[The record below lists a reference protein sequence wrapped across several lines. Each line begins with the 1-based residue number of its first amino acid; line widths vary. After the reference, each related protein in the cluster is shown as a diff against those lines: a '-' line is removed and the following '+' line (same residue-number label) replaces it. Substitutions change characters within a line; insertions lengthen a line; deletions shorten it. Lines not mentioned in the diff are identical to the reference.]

1 MTPPEYPSD
10 GWEVTPGPS
19 TRLSASTSTFRR
31 NRKRKKA
38 RRPGAARMKWPKLP
52 SPEWLGWLRQ
62 LPVAAKV
69 LLVVGVVSLS
79 LFAIARSFSVTC
91 APDADCVTVGELVAG
106 AALPEA
112 IEILD
117 RNGETF
123 AEVAGPLRRA
133 LPDDEI
139 PELVRRAFVAVEDRR
154 FYEHGGVDGRGVV
167 RAAFRNLRAGG
178 VEEGASTIPMQ
189 LVRTLWSEQLR
200 DVGPWRRK
208 MIEATTAPRLIDEL
222 GHDRVLTL
230 YLNSIY
236 LGNGIYG
243 IERASRYYFGKSVA
257 DLDVAEIATLVGMT
271 QGPERYEPRRYPDRT
286 RVRRDVVLSI
296 LAAEG
301 LVPQEVAQEAREQPV
316 ETTPAHELARERSYL
331 TAAVTREVRS
341 VAPELAGTPGLRVF
355 TTLDPVVQE
364 EGELALAAQ
373 LEAIEDGAYGP
384 YVVTDTAVTLQGAI
398 VAIDPYS
405 GGVRAWVG
413 GRDFVGSEFDR
424 VDQARRQVGSLVK
437 PFLVASAL
445 ERGLNILSPV
455 SADTVPIQSATGPWL
470 PADHVE
476 ETVLPLREALVRSS
490 NRAAAHLAQDIGIDV
505 LRTVGREVGIASP
518 IPAVPATA
526 IGAFDATLL
535 EMTGAYAVFGNG
547 GRVVTP
553 HLVERIEGKDGEVL
567 WELEIPEREPVAL
580 DRVTSFV
587 VLDAMRDVVDRGT
600 AFSIRASGYWGPAAG
615 KTGTTNDGRD
625 AWFVGLTPDL
635 VSGVWVGL
643 DQPGRI
649 VEDAGGGALAA
660 PAWGRWMRG
669 LERAG
674 ARSRAVWIPPVGVER
689 VRYDP
694 VTGRAL
700 GSGCP
705 TLSGAK
711 PEEAWVEAGS
721 VPIDQ
726 CRGGVLGW
734 LERAWHSI
742 APPSVK
748 PVEPLRPRR
757 SGGG

>member
-19 TRLSASTSTFRR
+19 TRLSTSKSRSKRR
-31 NRKRKKA
+31 KTVRGLL
-38 RRPGAARMKWPKLP
+38 RRMSWPGLP
-52 SPEWLGWLRQ
+52 SMGWLGRQ
-62 LPVAAKV
+62 PTAAKV
-69 LLVVGVVSLS
+69 LLVVALVSLS
-79 LFAIARSFSVTC
+79 LFAVVRSFSVTC
-91 APDADCVTVGELVAG
+91 APDADCVTVAELAAG

-117 RNGETF
+117 RNGATF

-133 LPDDEI
+133 LPDDQI
-139 PELVRRAFVAVEDRR
+139 PELVRQAFVAVEDRR

-167 RAAFRNLRAGG
+167 RAALRNLRAGE

-208 MIEATTAPRLIDEL
+208 MIEATTAPRMIDRL
-222 GHDRVLTL
+222 GHDRVLTT

-243 IERASRYYFGKSVA
+243 IERASRYYFGKGVGEL
-257 DLDVAEIATLVGMT
+257 DLAEIATLVGMT
-271 QGPERYEPRRYPDRT
+271 QGPERYEPRRHPDRA

-301 LVPQEVAQEAREQPV
+301 LVSDEEAQAAREQPM
-316 ETTPAHELARERSYL
+316 ETTLALELRRGRSYV
-331 TAAVTREVRS
+331 TAAVTRAVRS
-341 VAPELAGTPGLRVF
+341 VAPQVAGTPGLRVF

-373 LEAIEDGAYGP
+373 LDAIEDGAYGS
-384 YVVTDTAVTLQGAI
+384 YAVTDTTITLQGAL

-413 GRDFVGSEFDR
+413 GRDFTGSEFDR

-470 PADHVE
+470 PADHVD

-490 NRAAAHLAQDIGIDV
+490 NRAAAHLAQDVGIDV
-505 LRTVGREVGIASP
+505 LRTVGREVGIVSP

-547 GRVVTP
+547 GRVVAP
-553 HLVERIEGKDGEVL
+553 HLIERIEGKDGEVL
-567 WELEIPEREPVAL
+567 WELEIPERDPMAL

-660 PAWGRWMRG
+660 PAWARWMRG
-669 LERAG
+669 LEQAG
-674 ARSRAVWIPPVGVER
+674 ARSRAVWVPPVGVER

-742 APPSVK
+742 APPSMQ
-748 PVEPLRPRR
+748 PVEPLRPRQP
-757 SGGG
+757 GG

>member
-19 TRLSASTSTFRR
+19 THLSASSSGS
-31 NRKRKKA
+31 KRKKP
-38 RRPGAARMKWPKLP
+38 RRPRSPRVGWPKLP
-52 SPEWLGWLRQ
+52 SGGWLGRHST
-62 LPVAAKV
+62 AAKV
-69 LLVVGVVSLS
+69 LLAVALVSLS
-79 LFAIARSFSVTC
+79 LFAVVRSFSVTC
-91 APDADCVTVGELVAG
+91 APEADCVTVAELVAG

-133 LPDDEI
+133 LPADEI
-139 PELVRRAFVAVEDRR
+139 PELVRQAFVAVEDRR
-154 FYEHGGVDGRGVV
+154 FYQHGGVDGRGVI
-167 RAAFRNLRAGG
+167 RAAFRNLRAGE

-208 MIEATTAPRLIDEL
+208 MIEATTAPRMIDRL
-222 GHDRVLTL
+222 GHERVLTL

-243 IERASRYYFGKSVA
+243 IERASRYYFGKGVG
-257 DLDVAEIATLVGMT
+257 DLDIAEIATLVGMT
-271 QGPERYEPRRYPDRT
+271 QGPERYEPRRYPERA

-296 LAAEG
+296 LVEEG
-301 LVPQEVAQEAREQPV
+301 LVSHEAGEAARERPV
-316 ETTPAHELARERSYL
+316 ETTPAHEIERTRSYV
-331 TAAVTREVRS
+331 TAAVTRDVRS

-373 LEAIEDGAYGP
+373 LDAIEDGSYGR
-384 YVVTDTAVTLQGAI
+384 YAVTDSTVTLQGAI

-405 GGVRAWVG
+405 GAVRGWVG
-413 GRDFVGSEFDR
+413 GRDFEGSEFDR

-445 ERGLNILSPV
+445 ERGFNILSPV

-470 PADHVE
+470 PADHVQ

-505 LRTVGREVGIASP
+505 LRTVGRDVGILSP

-553 HLVERIEGKDGEVL
+553 YLVERIEDRDGEVL
-567 WELEIPEREPVAL
+567 WELEIPDRDPVVL

-635 VSGVWVGL
+635 VSGVWIGL

-674 ARSRAVWIPPVGVER
+674 ARSNAVWLPPVGVER

-694 VTGRAL
+694 VSGRAL

-742 APPSVK
+742 APPSPK
-748 PVEPLRPRR
+748 PIEPLRPRR
-757 SGGG
+757 PGGG